1 MNSPAP
7 AIGEELPAT
16 DLAGFTQLQVSR
28 YAVASGDRN
37 PIHTD
42 LAAARLAGLT
52 DCVVQG
58 MLVVGQFEEAIR
70 RWRNDA
76 WLFATTTRFVNPL
89 LVGEHSTI
97 SGRIVAR
104 HALDPI
110 EFVVRLIVRSTG
122 NRVVCLSDGLVR
134 IDVKD

>member
-1 MNSPAP
+1 MNSSAP
-7 AIGEELPAT
+7 IIGEELPAT

-28 YAVASGDRN
+28 YAEASGDRN

-42 LAAARLAGLT
+42 PAAARLAGLA

-70 RWRNDA
+70 RWRNDT

-89 LVGEHSTI
+89 LVGESSTI
-97 SGRIVAR
+97 SGRVVAR
-104 HALDPI
+104 HALDQI
-110 EFVVRLIVRSTG
+110 QFVVRLIARSSG
-122 NRVVCLSDGLVR
+122 NRIVCLSDGHVR
-134 IDVKD
+134 IGIKD